1 MDLPFITSDIPPIQ
15 GVIKADYED
24 FIVHE
29 LPLYEPCGEGDH
41 TYFIIEKRGL
51 TTHQAIRD
59 IARAIG
65 VRPRDIG
72 AAGNKDARGVTRQ
85 TLSVEHVPPDRLES
99 LDLPR
104 LEVVS
109 VSRHRNKLRLGH
121 LRGNRF
127 AIKLREVDLPRLED
141 VRRIIATLWK
151 IGTPNYFGPQRF
163 GNRGDTWQIGLA
175 LLRGDFELAAAVGA
189 GRPASGDTGRVLEAR
204 TLFDEGRYRESA
216 RAWPSGYE
224 ECRSLAAAMSRF
236 KGDCERA
243 MLSLDKRTLGFY
255 VSALQSRLFNEV
267 LARRI
272 AEIDCVRTGDVAWK
286 HDNGAAFLV
295 EDGERELPRAKR
307 FEISATG
314 PLFGKRM
321 KLSGGEVADLETSV
335 LEAAGLR
342 ADELPS
348 SGPLKC
354 PGGRRP
360 FRFQLQE
367 ADVKHGEDGRGAFI
381 EIGFVLPAGC
391 YATAVF
397 REIQK
402 NEVQEGP
409 SDRGAEEKR

>member
-1 MDLPFITSDIPPIQ
+1 MDLPFITSDIPPIP
-15 GVIKADYED
+15 GVLKADYED

-29 LPLYEPCGEGDH
+29 VPLYEPCGEGDH
-41 TYFIIEKRGL
+41 TYFTIEKRGL

-59 IARAIG
+59 VARALG

-85 TLSVEHVPPDRLES
+85 TLSVEHVPPGRIES

-121 LRGNRF
+121 LKGNRF
-127 AIKLREVDLPRLED
+127 MIKLRGVDLARTGDIRHIVARLAE
-141 VRRIIATLWK
+141 

-163 GNRGDTWQIGLA
+163 GNRGDTWQIGQA
-175 LLRGDFELAAAVGA
+175 LLRGDFALAAAVA
-189 GRPASGDTGRVLEAR
+189 VGRPEAGDAGRVLEAR

-224 ECRSLAAAMSRF
+224 ECRTLAAAMIRF
-236 KGDCERA
+236 RGDHERA
-243 MLSLDKRTLGFY
+243 LLSLDKRTLGFY
-255 VSALQSRLFNEV
+255 VSAFQSRLFNQV

-272 AEIDCVRTGDVAWK
+272 TEIDSVRTGDVAWK

-295 EDGERELPRAKR
+295 EDAAKELPRAKR

-314 PLFGKRM
+314 PLYGKRM
-321 KLSGGEVADLETSV
+321 KAPGAEVAELETSV
-335 LEAAGLR
+335 LEAAELSED
-342 ADELPS
+342 ALPS
-348 SGPLKC
+348 SGPLRC

-367 ADVKHGEDGRGAFI
+367 TDIRHGEDGHGAFI
-381 EIGFVLPAGC
+381 EICFVLPAGC

-397 REIQK
+397 REILK
-402 NEVQEGP
+402 DEARGGLFDNETP
-409 SDRGAEEKR
+409 EKQ